1 MVALIGD
8 IGGTNARF
16 ALVEADGK
24 VHSVAPL
31 VCRDHPSLV
40 HACEAYL
47 RQVAPS
53 SQPTRGAFA
62 VASPILGD
70 DIQLTNLHW
79 SFSIEQ
85 TRSRLGLETLDVVN
99 DFVANALAIPRLA
112 PADVLKIGRGEAVA
126 HAPIWAL
133 GPGTGL
139 GAAALVW
146 TGHHWMP
153 LASEGGHMTIAAAN
167 DREAEVLAVI
177 RARISHVSAERVVSG
192 PGLVNLY
199 TAVATVSGKAP
210 EAGFTPADVT
220 RRGLDRTCPL
230 CVESLEIFASMLGT
244 VASDLAMVLNARGG
258 IYIAGGIVPRL
269 MPWFI
274 DSGFRFRFEHKGRFS
289 AFLAGLPTHII
300 TRPLP
305 ALAGLAELVAPTET

>member
-16 ALVEADGK
+16 ALVEADGTI
-24 VHSVAPL
+24 HSVAPL

-40 HACEAYL
+40 EACEAYL
-47 RQVAPS
+47 RQVSPAAP
-53 SQPTRGAFA
+53 PLRGALA

-70 DIQLTNLHW
+70 EIQLTNLQHW

-85 TRSRLGLETLDVVN
+85 TRSRLGLQSLDVVN

-112 PADVLKIGRGEAVA
+112 PDDVLKIGRGEPVP

-146 TGHHWMP
+146 TGHFWMP
-153 LASEGGHMTIAAAN
+153 LSSEGGHMTIPAAN
-167 DREAEVLAVI
+167 DREAEVLAFI
-177 RARISHVSAERVVSG
+177 RNRFSHVSAERVVSG
-192 PGLVNLY
+192 LGLVDLYAAVAATSGKEPEPGL
-199 TAVATVSGKAP
+199 
-210 EAGFTPADVT
+210 TPADIT
-220 RRGLDRTCPL
+220 GRGLDRSCPI
-230 CVESLEIFASMLGT
+230 CVETIELFASMLGT
-244 VASDLAMVLNARGG
+244 VASDLAIVLNARGG
-258 IYIAGGIVPRL
+258 IYIAGGIVTRL
-269 MPWFI
+269 MPWFATS
-274 DSGFRFRFEHKGRFS
+274 DFRARFEHKGRFS
-289 AFLAGLPTHII
+289 AFLAGVPTYII

-305 ALAGLAELVAPTET
+305 ALAGLAELVKAD

>member
-16 ALVEADGK
+16 ALVEADGA
-24 VHSVAPL
+24 VHDVVPL
-31 VCRDHPSLV
+31 ACRDHPSLAD
-40 HACEAYL
+40 ACEAYL
-47 RQVAPS
+47 RHVAPGT
-53 SQPTRGAFA
+53 PPRRGALA

-70 DIQLTNLHW
+70 DVQLTNLHW
-79 SFSIEQ
+79 SFSIAQ
-85 TRSRLGLETLDVVN
+85 TRDRLGLDTLDVVN

-112 PADVLKIGRGEAVA
+112 PDDVLKVGRGEPAA

-153 LASEGGHMTIAAAN
+153 LSSEGGHMTIAAAN

-177 RARISHVSAERVVSG
+177 RHRLSHVSAERVVSG

-199 TAVATVSGKAP
+199 TAVATLSGHP
-210 EAGFTPADVT
+210 PDPNITPADVT
-220 RRGLDRTCPL
+220 QRGLERTCSI
-230 CVESLEIFASMLGT
+230 CFETLEIFASMLGT

-269 MPWFI
+269 MPWFVE
-274 DSGFRFRFEHKGRFS
+274 SGFRFRFEHKGRFS
-289 AFLAGLPTHII
+289 AFLAGLPTYII

-305 ALAGLAELVAPTET
+305 ALAGLAELVQEG

>member
-16 ALVEADGK
+16 ALVEPDGE
-24 VHSVAPL
+24 VHSVVPF
-31 VCRDHPSLV
+31 VCGNHASLV
-40 HACEAYL
+40 EACEAYL
-47 RQVAPS
+47 RQVAPAS
-53 SQPTRGAFA
+53 PPTRGALA

-79 SFSIEQ
+79 SFSIER
-85 TRSRLGLETLDVVN
+85 TRSRLGLESLDVVN

-112 PADVLKIGRGEAVA
+112 PDDVLKIGRGEPIE

-153 LASEGGHMTIAAAN
+153 LSSEGGHMTIAAAN

-177 RARISHVSAERVVSG
+177 RSRISHVSAERVVSG

-199 TAVATVSGKAP
+199 GAVAAVSGRTP
-210 EAGFTPADVT
+210 DAGVTPADVT
-220 RRGLDRTCPL
+220 QRGLDRTCPI
-230 CVESLEIFASMLGT
+230 CVETIEIFSSMLGT

-289 AFLAGLPTHII
+289 AFLAGLPTYII

-305 ALAGLAELVAPTET
+305 ALGGLAELVKSVED

>member
-1 MVALIGD
+1 MVALVGD

-16 ALVEADGK
+16 ALVEPDGSIHD
-24 VHSVAPL
+24 VVRL
-31 VCRDHPSLV
+31 TCRDHPSLAD
-40 HACEAYL
+40 ACETYL
-47 RQVAPS
+47 RQVAPKS
-53 SQPTRGAFA
+53 PPRRGALA
-62 VASPILGD
+62 VASPIMGD
-70 DIQLTNLHW
+70 DVQLTNLHW

-85 TRSRLGLETLDVVN
+85 TRRRLGFDVFDVVN
-99 DFVANALAIPRLA
+99 DFVANALAIPRLT
-112 PADVLKIGRGEAVA
+112 PDDVLKVGRGEPTA

-146 TGHHWMP
+146 SGHHWMP
-153 LASEGGHMTIAAAN
+153 VPSEGGHMTIAAAT
-167 DREAEVLAVI
+167 DREAEVLSVI
-177 RARISHVSAERVVSG
+177 RQRLSHVSAERVVSG

-199 TAVATVSGKAP
+199 TAVATLSGVRP
-210 EAGFTPADVT
+210 DPDVTPADVT
-220 RRGLDRTCPL
+220 RRGLGRSCAICQETIEL
-230 CVESLEIFASMLGT
+230 FASMLGT

-269 MPWFI
+269 LPWFV

-289 AFLAGLPTHII
+289 AFLAGLPTVII

-305 ALAGLAELVAPTET
+305 ALAGLAELVKAD